1 MELLI
6 IIIASAFA
14 SLITLFSG
22 FGLGTILTPVFV
34 LFFPIEIAIALTGIV
49 HFLNNIFKFVLLG
62 KHARWNVVVQFGI
75 PSMLGAFFGAKLL
88 LSLTTF
94 APIGSYYFL
103 GKEFFIEPV
112 KLIIAVVMICF
123 AFAEIRPALQSF
135 TPTNKSLPAGGVLS
149 GFFGGFSGH
158 QGALRSIFLI
168 RYGLSKEQFLAT
180 GIVVACLVDFT
191 RLSLYSSQLL
201 SSYAVRH
208 WEFVAAAVISAF
220 IGAYAGSK
228 LLKKITLGVVQKIV
242 AVMLIAIAFGLGL
255 GLI

>member
-6 IIIASAFA
+6 IILASAFA

-22 FGLGTILTPVFV
+22 FGLGTILTPVFI
-34 LFFPIEIAIALTGIV
+34 LFFPVEIAVALTGVV
-49 HFLNNIFKFVLLG
+49 HLLNNLFKFALLG
-62 KHARWNVVVQFGI
+62 KNAQWHIVLRFGI
-75 PSMLGAFFGAKLL
+75 PSMLGAFIGAKLL

-94 APIGSYYFL
+94 TPIGSYYIS
-103 GKEFFIEPV
+103 GKEFFVEPV
-112 KLIIAVVMICF
+112 KLIIAVLMIFF
-123 AFAEIRPALQSF
+123 ALAEIFPALQSF
-135 TPTNKSLPAGGVLS
+135 KPTKRSLPAGGLLS

-168 RYGLSKEQFLAT
+168 RYGLPKEQFLAT
-180 GIVVACLVDFT
+180 GIAVACLVDFT

-201 SSYAVRH
+201 SSNAMQQ
-208 WEFVAAAVISAF
+208 WEYVAAAVISAF

-228 LLKKITLGVVQKIV
+228 LLKKITLKFVQKTV
-242 AVMLIAIAFGLGL
+242 AVMLIIIAVGLGL